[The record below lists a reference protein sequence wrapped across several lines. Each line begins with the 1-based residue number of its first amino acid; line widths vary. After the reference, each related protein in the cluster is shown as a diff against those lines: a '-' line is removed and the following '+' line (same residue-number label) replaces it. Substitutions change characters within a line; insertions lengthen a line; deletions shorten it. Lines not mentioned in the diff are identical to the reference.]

1 MIIGGLPAAWLGSVA
16 LSRRAMLSVD
26 RQALPVLQ
34 GVLFLPGS
42 EDLPGGVIKGVTV
55 PVHYLP
61 HVVFPAKYRSDT
73 QRIAM

>member
-1 MIIGGLPAAWLGSVA
+1 
-16 LSRRAMLSVD
+16 MLSVD
-26 RQALPVLQ
+26 RQAPPVLQ

-61 HVVFPAKYRSDT
+61 HVVFPARYRSDT